1 MLSANKSR
9 LFDQIFFHYHQK
21 YLLERRF
28 RYVGFTGDLDPS
40 LVEGRPVL
48 YIMNHSSWWDGL
60 LAYQA
65 FRKLTT
71 HDHYVM
77 MEEKQLKKFT
87 FFRKLGAFSINK
99 ESASDVK
106 ASFEYTTQLL
116 RAGKRVW
123 MYPQGKIMHQ
133 DLRPLTFQR
142 GIGVLLRRVP
152 DAAVIPVT
160 LVHGMYGQ
168 DKPEALLM
176 AGPPLL
182 DNWGMMDSRM
192 ITNRLETVMEEQLD
206 SQKLEVMKAVNNRP
220 ERYQPLTKSGRST
233 SEHFDHV
240 FVRKRG

>member
-1 MLSANKSR
+1 MLPANKSR
-9 LFDQIFFHYHQK
+9 LFDHMFFHYHQK

-28 RYVGFTGDLDPS
+28 RYVGFTGDLDPL

-60 LAYQA
+60 LAYHA
-65 FRKLTT
+65 FRKLTN

-168 DKPEALLM
+168 DKPEALMM

-182 DNWGMMDSRM
+182 DNWEMMDSRL
-192 ITNRLETVMEEQLD
+192 ITSRLETVMVEQLD
-206 SQKLEVMKAVNNRP
+206 SQKVEVMKAEDNRP
-220 ERYQPLTKSGRST
+220 KQYQPLTKSGRST

>member
-9 LFDQIFFHYHQK
+9 LFDQMFFHYHKK

-28 RYVGFTGDLDPS
+28 RYIGFTGELDPV
-40 LVEGRPVL
+40 LVQDRPVL

-60 LAYQA
+60 LAYHA
-65 FRKLTT
+65 FRTLTS

-77 MEEKQLKKFT
+77 MEEKQLNKFT

-99 ESASDVK
+99 ESASDVR
-106 ASFEYTTQLL
+106 ASLEYTIQLL
-116 RAGKRVW
+116 LAGKRVW

-133 DLRPLTFQR
+133 DLRPLSFQR
-142 GIGVLLRRVP
+142 GIGVLLRRLP
-152 DAAVIPVT
+152 SAAVIPVT

-182 DNWGMMDSRM
+182 KNWGMMDSRI
-192 ITNRLETVMEEQLD
+192 ITNKLETAMEEQLD
-206 SQKLEVMKAVNNRP
+206 SQKLEVMRAADNRP
-220 ERYQPLTKSGRST
+220 ERYQPLIKSGRST